1 MTDRIE
7 ISIVKE
13 ADPEQILA
21 LYRHQGWWEKDENP
35 QYLETVKSIVENSFC
50 FAIAKL
56 GDKIV
61 GMGRSISDGNSDA
74 YIQDVVV
81 HSDLRGQGIG
91 AGIMKKILEHL
102 HKHKIQW
109 IGLISEPG
117 QEDFYGK
124 LGFLQM
130 PNYTPMLL
138 EMPKEKDT
146 HV

>member
-1 MTDRIE
+1 MSNEIE

-13 ADPEQILA
+13 ADAAQILA
-21 LYRHQGWWEKDENP
+21 LYRHQGWWQKDENP
-35 QYLETVKSIVENSFC
+35 QYLETVKGIVANSFC
-50 FAIAKL
+50 FAIAKK
-56 GDKIV
+56 GEQII
-61 GMGRSISDGNSDA
+61 GMGRSISDGFSDA

-81 HSDLRGQGIG
+81 HSDFRGQGIG
-91 AGIMKKILEHL
+91 AKIMKKIMEHL

-138 EMPKEKDT
+138 EMPKEKDV
-146 HV
+146 HA